1 MIDSATRS
9 ISLAP
14 RWADH
19 LVTSLLGMALA
30 ALASPLACAAPPSQP
45 ASQPNIV
52 FMMADDLGWTDLACQ
67 GSQYYETP
75 NIDRLA
81 ASGIRFT
88 NAYAP
93 APNCAP
99 TRASLLTGL
108 AIPRHGIYTVQSG
121 ARGDENDRGMIPV
134 DNIQVLD
141 TSFVTIAESLRD
153 AGYTTASIGK
163 WHLGQSPRSGPQQQ
177 GFDVNVAGS
186 RAGAPGQDGYFRPF
200 RLAEIPDEG
209 SDADHLTELLADHAV
224 GFIESCAQSDDPF
237 FLYMPFY
244 APHSPIEAPDELV
257 DRFDGK
263 PAVGGHHNPIYAAM
277 IYAIDLAVGRVLE
290 SLESQGLTENTVVVF
305 TSDHGGVGG
314 YRDVGLER
322 RRNAPET
329 TSNAPLVGGK
339 GTLFEGGL
347 RVPLLIRWPGVTD
360 AGGAGQTCDSP
371 TTHLDFF
378 PTFTEAA
385 GAEPPEFADGQSL
398 MPLLEDP
405 EGPQPE
411 RVLVWHFPGYLELG
425 PGTFRTRP
433 SAAIRIGDW
442 KMVEQFET
450 GQIELFNLA
459 EDVSEMWDR
468 ADEEP
473 EVVARMRA
481 AMGEWRQET
490 GAKMPTPKP

>member
-1 MIDSATRS
+1 MKHPATPTVS
-9 ISLAP
+9 IAH
-14 RWADH
+14 RWAGR
-19 LVTSLLGMALA
+19 LVALMIGVVMVSV
-30 ALASPLACAAPPSQP
+30 ASPRARAAPPP
-45 ASQPNIV
+45 EPGGQPNIV

-67 GSQYYETP
+67 GSRFYETP

-108 AIPRHGIYTVQSG
+108 AIPRHGIYTVQTG
-121 ARGDENDRGMIPV
+121 ARGEEKDRGMIPV
-134 DNIQVLD
+134 ENVQVLD
-141 TSFVTIAESLRD
+141 TSFFTVAESLQD

-177 GFDVNVAGS
+177 GFDVNVAGG
-186 RAGAPGQDGYFRPF
+186 RMGAPGQGGYFAPF
-200 RLAEIPDEG
+200 KVSPIPEEG
-209 SDADHLTELLADHAV
+209 SDADHLTDLLADHAV
-224 GFIESCAQSDDPF
+224 GFIESCAKSDAPF

-244 APHSPIEAPDELV
+244 APHSPIEAPDELIN
-257 DRFDGK
+257 RFDGK
-263 PAVGGHHNPIYAAM
+263 PAVGGHHNATYAAM

-290 SLESQGLTENTVVVF
+290 TLETHGLAENTVVVF

-360 AGGAGQTCDSP
+360 EEAGQTCDSP

-378 PTFTEAA
+378 PTFAEAA
-385 GAEPPEFADGQSL
+385 GGEPPEFADGQSL
-398 MPLLEDP
+398 MPLLENPDA
-405 EGPQPE
+405 EQPE

-450 GQIELFNLA
+450 GEIELFNLA

-473 EVVARMRA
+473 GVVAQMRA
-481 AMGEWRQET
+481 AMDEWREET
-490 GAKMPTPKP
+490 GATMPTPKP